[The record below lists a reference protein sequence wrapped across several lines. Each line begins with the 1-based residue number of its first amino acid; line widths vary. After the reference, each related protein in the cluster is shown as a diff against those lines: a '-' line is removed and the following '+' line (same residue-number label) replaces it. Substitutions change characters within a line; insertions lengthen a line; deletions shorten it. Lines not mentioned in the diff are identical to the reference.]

1 MQRII
6 SLSTIP
12 PRFPF
17 LEPTLES
24 LASQQTVDEVRLY
37 IPKRYRRFPEYDGSL
52 PAVPEGVTI
61 CQIEDDLGPA
71 TKILPA
77 TREFRGQDVQILF
90 CDDDLIYPQGWT
102 GRLFDA
108 QERRPNEAV
117 ATMGRVYACRRSN
130 PQLKRPHARQL
141 LHKHDPIYRAGR
153 FFSKL
158 FGTSQPLWRPT
169 IIPGYIEI
177 LFGAG
182 GVVVRPDFFDDEAF
196 NIPEEAWP
204 VDDIWLSAQ
213 LARKGIP
220 IYCPW
225 RFPCPPPAAQADTAA
240 LLDAEF
246 MGDTRRDS
254 NRKAVVACQQKY
266 GIWSE

>member
-1 MQRII
+1 MRRII

-17 LEPTLES
+17 LGATLES
-24 LASQQTVDEVRLY
+24 LASQQTVDEVRIY

-52 PAVPEGVTI
+52 PDVPEGVTV
-61 CQIEDDLGPA
+61 CRIEDDLGPA

-77 TREFRGQDVQILF
+77 ARDFRGQDVQILF
-90 CDDDLIYPQGWT
+90 CDDDLLYPAGWAR
-102 GRLFDA
+102 RLFDA
-108 QERRPNEAV
+108 QAGRPTEAV
-117 ATMGRVYACRRSN
+117 ATMGRIYAHKRSN

-141 LHKHDPIYRAGR
+141 LHRHDPIYRAGR
-153 FFSKL
+153 LFSKL
-158 FGTSQPLWRPT
+158 FGARQPLWRPT
-169 IIPGYIEI
+169 IFPGYIEL

-196 NIPEEAWP
+196 DIPEEAWP

-213 LARKGIP
+213 LARKQIP

-225 RFPCPPPAAQADTAA
+225 RFPCAPSAVQADTDS

-246 MGDTRRDS
+246 MGATRQES
-254 NRKAVVACQQKY
+254 NREAVVTCQQRY
-266 GIWSE
+266 GIWK